1 MDNNILPKPLNSQTV
16 LTVGL
21 NGGLGNQLFQIAC
34 AYSFSKKFKLKLQ
47 FIKNQHAGF
56 DATGQGSFPEKYYDN
71 LYSKLD
77 FVTGI
82 ESINNI
88 IETVDD
94 ENDYNNL
101 IKKFTDSIE
110 KKPAVIVLKG
120 FFQRFSLFKNYLAEI
135 KELFTPAIGILNYI
149 SNSTTIF
156 QDFPELKNDNDFGF
170 IGIRRGDYIT
180 HSHFFN
186 PCGMTY
192 YNAGMKLLNKKIYYI
207 STDDPVWAKQNF
219 QGDQFRFL
227 DFKDDLHQFLAN
239 TLFKSYI
246 ISNSTFH
253 WWASLLSIYPNPRV
267 IAPDKW
273 GVYTTNDI
281 YRDDMEIIERPI
293 ETF

>member
-1 MDNNILPKPLNSQTV
+1 MDNGILSKSFDSQTV

-21 NGGLGNQLFQIAC
+21 DGGLGNQLFQIAC
-34 AYSFSKKFKLKLQ
+34 AHSFSKKLKLKLQ

-56 DATGQGSFPEKYYDN
+56 DATGQGSFPVKYYDT

-77 FVTGI
+77 LVSMI
-82 ESINNI
+82 EAKNTIV
-88 IETVDD
+88 ETVED

-101 IKKFTDSIE
+101 VKKICDCIE
-110 KKPAVIVLKG
+110 KKPGVIVLKG
-120 FFQRFSLFKNYLAEI
+120 FFQRFSLFNNYLDEI

-156 QDFPELKNDNDFGF
+156 KDFPELKHDNDFGF
-170 IGIRRGDYIT
+170 IGIRRGDYVI
-180 HSHFFN
+180 HSHVFN

-192 YNAGMKLLNKKIYYI
+192 YIAGMKLLDKKIYYI

-227 DFKDDLHQFLAN
+227 EFKDDLHQFLAN

-246 ISNSTFH
+246 ISNSTFY
-253 WWASLLSIYPNPRV
+253 WWASLLSIYPNPRI
-267 IAPDKW
+267 IAPNKW
-273 GVYTTNDI
+273 GLFATNDI

-293 ETF
+293 EI